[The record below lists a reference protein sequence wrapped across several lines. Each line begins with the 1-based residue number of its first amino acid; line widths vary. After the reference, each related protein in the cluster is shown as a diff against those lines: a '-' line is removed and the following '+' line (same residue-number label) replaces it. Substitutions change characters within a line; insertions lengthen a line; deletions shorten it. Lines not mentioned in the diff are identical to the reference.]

1 MDRDKLLRR
10 EEEAWT
16 VLARALER
24 VPPDQR
30 GAVGVVPG
38 WSAHDILWHCAY
50 CVAWASDVIER
61 VGIGEPEPDMP
72 EDEAAWD
79 AEILATGRAK
89 SWDEAFD
96 DLQLNRHRIR
106 SSLSALDDP
115 TDLAVQWFT
124 NDTFDHYDQHG
135 AQIRAF
141 HGLT

>member
-1 MDRDKLLRR
+1 LNRDTLLQR
-10 EEEAWT
+10 EGEAWT
-16 VLARALER
+16 AFARALEH
-24 VPPDQR
+24 VPPEQR

-38 WSAHDILWHCAY
+38 WSAHDILSHCAS

-61 VGIGEPEPDMP
+61 VGRGEPEPDMP

-79 AEILATGRAK
+79 AEILATGRTK

-96 DLQLNRHRIR
+96 DLELNRNRIR
-106 SSLSALDDP
+106 SSLSVLDDP
-115 TDLAVQWFT
+115 PELAVKWFT
-124 NDTFDHYDQHG
+124 NETFDHYDEHG